1 MPVSKKRKKSPKSA
15 RPQTK
20 RFLLPMP
27 RDEAD
32 RLSLQS
38 RVALEAVRSQ
48 RAGVQETT
56 VIAQTVLLAS
66 FLTEAGHGLLDLDD
80 VRKTERSV
88 LKVLDVGT
96 EPGEWVFNDALI
108 DALTSIVNEHDRQ
121 LREVRFGEVFE
132 ATTRLDRMV
141 TAAHRTS

>member
-1 MPVSKKRKKSPKSA
+1 MPVSKRRKTSQKSA
-15 RPQTK
+15 RPQSK

-38 RVALEAVRSQ
+38 RIALEAVRSQ
-48 RAGVQETT
+48 CAGLQATT
-56 VIAQTVLLAS
+56 VIAQTVLLTS

-80 VRKTERSV
+80 VRQTERSV
-88 LKVLDVGT
+88 LKILDVGKET
-96 EPGEWVFNDALI
+96 GEWVFDDVQI

-132 ATTRLDRMV
+132 ATTRLDRLV
-141 TAAHRTS
+141 TAAQRAS

>member
-1 MPVSKKRKKSPKSA
+1 MPVSKKRKKSLKSA
-15 RPQTK
+15 RPQMK

-96 EPGEWVFNDALI
+96 ETGDWVFNDALI